1 MILIRFYLLLTTVT
15 LLQACT
21 IAPSKPISS
30 NSQLLQQEHLQNLA
44 QIKQFSLKG
53 RIGIQSEG
61 KGFSGGI
68 NWQHETKQD
77 EISLYSPLGGEL
89 LHINNTADKASLSD
103 AQGNKIT
110 ADDVETL
117 AAKVL
122 GVQLP
127 LNGLSD
133 WALGRPINSD
143 ILESTWD
150 SQGRLIKIVQ
160 DGWLIEYQN
169 YLPNNHISLPQ
180 KITLRNDKIFV
191 KIQVDEWKIS
201 QI

>member
-1 MILIRFYLLLTTVT
+1 
-15 LLQACT
+15 
-21 IAPSKPISS
+21 
-30 NSQLLQQEHLQNLA
+30 
-44 QIKQFSLKG
+44 
-53 RIGIQSEG
+53 
-61 KGFSGGI
+61 
-68 NWQHETKQD
+68 
-77 EISLYSPLGGEL
+77 
-89 LHINNTADKASLSD
+89 
-103 AQGNKIT
+103 
-110 ADDVETL
+110 
-117 AAKVL
+117 VL